1 MTVSE
6 AIGILRL
13 HRKWEK
19 GVDIV
24 KISQEDLQL
33 AMDTI
38 TGLLDPKL
46 IEGTTPNA
54 WDMHFKRK
62 LEIHIEELRNKEPL
76 HTKQYSEGLLDGFE
90 EGAEWV
96 WNNFKLEKQITMWT
110 QTTTN
115 DQIKEDSIVEAIRTQ
130 LKDRSDVGIR
140 KYNTTLDRT
149 DLSLLDWL
157 EHAKQEALDFALYL
171 ERIKREV
178 KEKGLDG

>member
-1 MTVSE
+1 MNTQKKT
-6 AIGILRL
+6 L
-13 HRKWEK
+13 K
-19 GVDIV
+19 
-24 KISQEDLQL
+24 
-33 AMDTI
+33 
-38 TGLLDPKL
+38 
-46 IEGTTPNA
+46 
-54 WDMHFKRK
+54 
-62 LEIHIEELRNKEPL
+62 
-76 HTKQYSEGLLDGFE
+76 
-90 EGAEWV
+90 
-96 WNNFKLEKQITMWT
+96 TMWT

-178 KEKGLDG
+178 KEKGLD

>member
-1 MTVSE
+1 MVDSTEV
-6 AIGILRL
+6 LL
-13 HRKWEK
+13 H
-19 GVDIV
+19 
-24 KISQEDLQL
+24 
-33 AMDTI
+33 
-38 TGLLDPKL
+38 
-46 IEGTTPNA
+46 
-54 WDMHFKRK
+54 
-62 LEIHIEELRNKEPL
+62 LEIYFTYK
-76 HTKQYSEGLLDGFE
+76 LLSDKL
-90 EGAEWV
+90 
-96 WNNFKLEKQITMWT
+96 NNMSDKMWT

-115 DQIKEDSIVEAIRTQ
+115 DTIKEDSIVEAIRTQ

>member
-1 MTVSE
+1 M
-6 AIGILRL
+6 
-13 HRKWEK
+13 
-19 GVDIV
+19 
-24 KISQEDLQL
+24 
-33 AMDTI
+33 
-38 TGLLDPKL
+38 
-46 IEGTTPNA
+46 
-54 WDMHFKRK
+54 
-62 LEIHIEELRNKEPL
+62 
-76 HTKQYSEGLLDGFE
+76 DGFKKI
-90 EGAEWV
+90 
-96 WNNFKLEKQITMWT
+96 NNMWT

>member
-1 MTVSE
+1 M
-6 AIGILRL
+6 
-13 HRKWEK
+13 
-19 GVDIV
+19 
-24 KISQEDLQL
+24 
-33 AMDTI
+33 M
-38 TGLLDPKL
+38 
-46 IEGTTPNA
+46 
-54 WDMHFKRK
+54 
-62 LEIHIEELRNKEPL
+62 
-76 HTKQYSEGLLDGFE
+76 DGFKKI
-90 EGAEWV
+90 
-96 WNNFKLEKQITMWT
+96 NNMWT

-130 LKDRSDVGIR
+130 LKERSDVGIR

>member
-1 MTVSE
+1 
-6 AIGILRL
+6 
-13 HRKWEK
+13 
-19 GVDIV
+19 
-24 KISQEDLQL
+24 
-33 AMDTI
+33 
-38 TGLLDPKL
+38 
-46 IEGTTPNA
+46 
-54 WDMHFKRK
+54 
-62 LEIHIEELRNKEPL
+62 
-76 HTKQYSEGLLDGFE
+76 
-90 EGAEWV
+90 
-96 WNNFKLEKQITMWT
+96 MWT

-157 EHAKQEALDFALYL
+157 EHAKQEALDFALYS

>member
-1 MTVSE
+1 M
-6 AIGILRL
+6 
-13 HRKWEK
+13 
-19 GVDIV
+19 
-24 KISQEDLQL
+24 
-33 AMDTI
+33 M
-38 TGLLDPKL
+38 
-46 IEGTTPNA
+46 
-54 WDMHFKRK
+54 
-62 LEIHIEELRNKEPL
+62 
-76 HTKQYSEGLLDGFE
+76 DGFKKI
-90 EGAEWV
+90 
-96 WNNFKLEKQITMWT
+96 NNMWT

>member
-1 MTVSE
+1 L
-6 AIGILRL
+6 INILS
-13 HRKWEK
+13 
-19 GVDIV
+19 IV
-24 KISQEDLQL
+24 TNTQK
-33 AMDTI
+33 
-38 TGLLDPKL
+38 K
-46 IEGTTPNA
+46 
-54 WDMHFKRK
+54 
-62 LEIHIEELRNKEPL
+62 
-76 HTKQYSEGLLDGFE
+76 
-90 EGAEWV
+90 
-96 WNNFKLEKQITMWT
+96 KQITMWT

-130 LKDRSDVGIR
+130 LKERSDVGIR

>member
-1 MTVSE
+1 MSDKLNNMSDKKPAFVWGTIK
-6 AIGILRL
+6 ADDL
-13 HRKWEK
+13 
-19 GVDIV
+19 DDV
-24 KISQEDLQL
+24 KIYSVYFDDDNIVRVEKTDVLLKKIQEVK
-33 AMDTI
+33 I
-38 TGLLDPKL
+38 TTNEAHKIGFINIKALD
-46 IEGTTPNA
+46 EY
-54 WDMHFKRK
+54 FKSDK
-62 LEIHIEELRNKEPL
+62 
-76 HTKQYSEGLLDGFE
+76 
-90 EGAEWV
+90 
-96 WNNFKLEKQITMWT
+96 MWT

-115 DQIKEDSIVEAIRTQ
+115 DTIKEDSIVEAIRTQ

>member
-1 MTVSE
+1 MS
-6 AIGILRL
+6 
-13 HRKWEK
+13 
-19 GVDIV
+19 D
-24 KISQEDLQL
+24 
-33 AMDTI
+33 
-38 TGLLDPKL
+38 KL
-46 IEGTTPNA
+46 
-54 WDMHFKRK
+54 
-62 LEIHIEELRNKEPL
+62 
-76 HTKQYSEGLLDGFE
+76 
-90 EGAEWV
+90 
-96 WNNFKLEKQITMWT
+96 NNMSDKMWT

-115 DQIKEDSIVEAIRTQ
+115 DTIKEDSIVEAIRTQ

>member
-1 MTVSE
+1 M
-6 AIGILRL
+6 
-13 HRKWEK
+13 
-19 GVDIV
+19 
-24 KISQEDLQL
+24 
-33 AMDTI
+33 
-38 TGLLDPKL
+38 
-46 IEGTTPNA
+46 
-54 WDMHFKRK
+54 
-62 LEIHIEELRNKEPL
+62 
-76 HTKQYSEGLLDGFE
+76 
-90 EGAEWV
+90 
-96 WNNFKLEKQITMWT
+96 EKQITMWT

>member
-1 MTVSE
+1 L
-6 AIGILRL
+6 INILN
-13 HRKWEK
+13 
-19 GVDIV
+19 IV
-24 KISQEDLQL
+24 TNTQK
-33 AMDTI
+33 
-38 TGLLDPKL
+38 K
-46 IEGTTPNA
+46 
-54 WDMHFKRK
+54 KK
-62 LEIHIEELRNKEPL
+62 
-76 HTKQYSEGLLDGFE
+76 
-90 EGAEWV
+90 
-96 WNNFKLEKQITMWT
+96 ITMWT

-115 DQIKEDSIVEAIRTQ
+115 EQIKEDSIVEAIRTQ

>member
-1 MTVSE
+1 L
-6 AIGILRL
+6 INILN
-13 HRKWEK
+13 
-19 GVDIV
+19 IV
-24 KISQEDLQL
+24 TNTQK
-33 AMDTI
+33 
-38 TGLLDPKL
+38 K
-46 IEGTTPNA
+46 
-54 WDMHFKRK
+54 
-62 LEIHIEELRNKEPL
+62 
-76 HTKQYSEGLLDGFE
+76 
-90 EGAEWV
+90 
-96 WNNFKLEKQITMWT
+96 KQITMWT

-149 DLSLLDWL
+149 DLRLLDWL

>member
-1 MTVSE
+1 L
-6 AIGILRL
+6 INILS
-13 HRKWEK
+13 
-19 GVDIV
+19 IV
-24 KISQEDLQL
+24 TNTQK
-33 AMDTI
+33 
-38 TGLLDPKL
+38 K
-46 IEGTTPNA
+46 
-54 WDMHFKRK
+54 
-62 LEIHIEELRNKEPL
+62 
-76 HTKQYSEGLLDGFE
+76 
-90 EGAEWV
+90 
-96 WNNFKLEKQITMWT
+96 KQITMWT

>member
-1 MTVSE
+1 
-6 AIGILRL
+6 
-13 HRKWEK
+13 
-19 GVDIV
+19 
-24 KISQEDLQL
+24 
-33 AMDTI
+33 
-38 TGLLDPKL
+38 
-46 IEGTTPNA
+46 
-54 WDMHFKRK
+54 
-62 LEIHIEELRNKEPL
+62 
-76 HTKQYSEGLLDGFE
+76 
-90 EGAEWV
+90 
-96 WNNFKLEKQITMWT
+96 MWT

-140 KYNTTLDRT
+140 KYKTTLDRT

>member
-1 MTVSE
+1 L
-6 AIGILRL
+6 INILN
-13 HRKWEK
+13 
-19 GVDIV
+19 IV
-24 KISQEDLQL
+24 TNTQKKKLKI
-33 AMDTI
+33 
-38 TGLLDPKL
+38 
-46 IEGTTPNA
+46 
-54 WDMHFKRK
+54 
-62 LEIHIEELRNKEPL
+62 
-76 HTKQYSEGLLDGFE
+76 
-90 EGAEWV
+90 
-96 WNNFKLEKQITMWT
+96 MWT

>member
-1 MTVSE
+1 MSD
-6 AIGILRL
+6 
-13 HRKWEK
+13 K
-19 GVDIV
+19 
-24 KISQEDLQL
+24 
-33 AMDTI
+33 
-38 TGLLDPKL
+38 
-46 IEGTTPNA
+46 
-54 WDMHFKRK
+54 
-62 LEIHIEELRNKEPL
+62 
-76 HTKQYSEGLLDGFE
+76 
-90 EGAEWV
+90 
-96 WNNFKLEKQITMWT
+96 MWT

-115 DQIKEDSIVEAIRTQ
+115 DTIKEDSIVEAIRTQ

>member
-1 MTVSE
+1 MD
-6 AIGILRL
+6 L
-13 HRKWEK
+13 K
-19 GVDIV
+19 
-24 KISQEDLQL
+24 KI
-33 AMDTI
+33 
-38 TGLLDPKL
+38 
-46 IEGTTPNA
+46 
-54 WDMHFKRK
+54 
-62 LEIHIEELRNKEPL
+62 
-76 HTKQYSEGLLDGFE
+76 
-90 EGAEWV
+90 
-96 WNNFKLEKQITMWT
+96 NNMWT

>member
-1 MTVSE
+1 MFMNYDGKFHHKSMENNV
-6 AIGILRL
+6 II
-13 HRKWEK
+13 
-19 GVDIV
+19 
-24 KISQEDLQL
+24 KIIKK
-33 AMDTI
+33 M
-38 TGLLDPKL
+38 K
-46 IEGTTPNA
+46 
-54 WDMHFKRK
+54 
-62 LEIHIEELRNKEPL
+62 
-76 HTKQYSEGLLDGFE
+76 
-90 EGAEWV
+90 
-96 WNNFKLEKQITMWT
+96 MWT

-115 DQIKEDSIVEAIRTQ
+115 DTIKEDSIVEAIRTQ

>member
-1 MTVSE
+1 
-6 AIGILRL
+6 
-13 HRKWEK
+13 
-19 GVDIV
+19 
-24 KISQEDLQL
+24 
-33 AMDTI
+33 
-38 TGLLDPKL
+38 
-46 IEGTTPNA
+46 
-54 WDMHFKRK
+54 
-62 LEIHIEELRNKEPL
+62 
-76 HTKQYSEGLLDGFE
+76 
-90 EGAEWV
+90 
-96 WNNFKLEKQITMWT
+96 MWT

-115 DQIKEDSIVEAIRTQ
+115 DQIKEDCIVEAIRTQ

>member
-1 MTVSE
+1 MY
-6 AIGILRL
+6 L
-13 HRKWEK
+13 KKEK
-19 GVDIV
+19 NITKKLT
-24 KISQEDLQL
+24 KI
-33 AMDTI
+33 
-38 TGLLDPKL
+38 
-46 IEGTTPNA
+46 
-54 WDMHFKRK
+54 
-62 LEIHIEELRNKEPL
+62 
-76 HTKQYSEGLLDGFE
+76 
-90 EGAEWV
+90 
-96 WNNFKLEKQITMWT
+96 NNMWT